1 MFYTYLRFAKPQ
13 TIIQVGAFTGDD
25 ELIDAC
31 RRFRHRLYM
40 FEPNP
45 ARVEELRAKTKDVAT
60 IEVIPAAV
68 SEYDGTATFNIAA
81 HDDCSSLQEFDE
93 QANSTWVHDWH
104 PYRRFETVDR
114 VEVPVTRLDTFLAER
129 AIGVVDLLEVDA
141 QGEDLRVVGSLG
153 DRIADV
159 KKIQIEVN
167 IHTAPLYRNS
177 FRLKDAMDFFRARG
191 FERHV
196 YWTQSL
202 NREVNI
208 IFRNRRSYPRTAMNV
223 LSSAAEQQ
231 ARTAYY
237 ASLKLPGVVRVTKMM
252 LRRKLGGVGR

>member
-1 MFYTYLRFAKPQ
+1 
-13 TIIQVGAFTGDD
+13 
-25 ELIDAC
+25 
-31 RRFRHRLYM
+31 
-40 FEPNP
+40 
-45 ARVEELRAKTKDVAT
+45 
-60 IEVIPAAV
+60 
-68 SEYDGTATFNIAA
+68 
-81 HDDCSSLQEFDE
+81 
-93 QANSTWVHDWH
+93 
-104 PYRRFETVDR
+104 
-114 VEVPVTRLDTFLAER
+114 
-129 AIGVVDLLEVDA
+129 
-141 QGEDLRVVGSLG
+141 VVGSLG

-167 IHTAPLYRNS
+167 IHSAPLYRNS

-208 IFRNRRSYPRTAMNV
+208 IFRNRRFYPPTTVNA
-223 LSSAAEQQ
+223 LSSAVEQQ

-237 ASLKLPGVVRVTKMM
+237 ASLKLPGVLRVTKMM

>member
-1 MFYTYLRFAKPQ
+1 VFYAYLRFAKPQ

-25 ELIDAC
+25 ELIEAC
-31 RRFRHRLYM
+31 RRFGHRLYM

-45 ARVEELRAKTKDVAT
+45 TRVEELRAKTNGAAT

-68 SEYDGTATFNIAA
+68 SEHDGTATLNIAA

-93 QANSTWVHDWH
+93 KANSTWVHDWH

-114 VEVPVTRLDTFLAER
+114 VEVPVTRLDTFLGAR
-129 AIGVVDLLEVDA
+129 GIATVDLLEVDA
-141 QGEDLRVVGSLG
+141 QGEDLRVVASLG

-208 IFRNRRSYPRTAMNV
+208 IFRNQRFYPRTTVHV
-223 LSSAAEQQ
+223 LSSAVEQQ

>member
-1 MFYTYLRFAKPQ
+1 MFYAYLRFTKPQ

-25 ELIDAC
+25 ELIAAC
-31 RRFRHRLYM
+31 RRFGHRLYM

-45 ARVEELRAKTKDVAT
+45 KRVEELRAKANGAAT
-60 IEVIPAAV
+60 VEVIPAAV
-68 SEYDGTATFNIAA
+68 SDFEGTATLNIAA

-114 VEVPVTRLDTFLAER
+114 VEVPVTRLDTFLAAR
-129 AIGVVDLLEVDA
+129 GITVVDLLEVDA

-153 DRIADV
+153 DRVGDV

-177 FRLKDAMDFFRARG
+177 FRLKDAMEFFRARG

-208 IFRNRRSYPRTAMNV
+208 IFRNERFYPPTPV
-223 LSSAAEQQ
+223 SALTSTVEQQ
-231 ARTAYY
+231 VRTAYY

-252 LRRKLGGVGR
+252 LRQKLGGIGR

>member
-1 MFYTYLRFAKPQ
+1 MFPFLLRFQPPR
-13 TIIQVGAFTGDD
+13 TIIEVGAHRGDD
-25 ELIDAC
+25 PLIEAC
-31 RRFRHRLYM
+31 RRHGHRLYM

-45 ARVEELRAKTKDVAT
+45 RRVEELRAKTAGAKT

-68 SEYDGTATFNIAA
+68 SDFSGTATFNIAA

-93 QANSTWVHDWH
+93 DANRTWVHDWH
-104 PYRRFETVDR
+104 PYKRFDTVER
-114 VEVPVTRLDTFLAER
+114 VEVPVMRLDTFLAER
-129 AIGVVDLLEVDA
+129 GIDVVDLLEVDA
-141 QGEDLRVVGSLG
+141 QGEDLRVVASLG
-153 DRIADV
+153 ERVADV

-167 IHTAPLYRNS
+167 VHSAPLYRNS
-177 FRLKDAMDFFRARG
+177 FRLKDAMGFFRGHG

-208 IFRNRRSYPRTAMNV
+208 IFKNERFYPRTAAHA
-223 LSSAAEQQ
+223 LASGIEQQ

-237 ASLKLPGVVRVTKMM
+237 ASLKLPGVVRVTGMM
-252 LRRKLGGVGR
+252 LRQKFRGNAR